1 MEHLFW
7 CAIPTKFYCVPLFS
21 GTKVGISMMK
31 NIFLLCW
38 LAELYFHFLSD
49 DRKCE
54 RRLQISLVTSFLSSP
69 RSSLPESQFFLF
81 FPSYQRKSLCLQS
94 TTLVPKVLPTDHC
107 YDPPAILCE
116 VDLDPYIFGSS
127 FLLNCFLCCVVFVL
141 ARTKLK

>member
-1 MEHLFW
+1 
-7 CAIPTKFYCVPLFS
+7 
-21 GTKVGISMMK
+21 MMK

-81 FPSYQRKSLCLQS
+81 FPSYQRKSICLQS
-94 TTLVPKVLPTDHC
+94 TKLVPKVLPTRSLLRGWYPITVSIVMIHQL
-107 YDPPAILCE
+107 YYARWTSIHIFLAHHFFEIVSSVVLC
-116 VDLDPYIFGSS
+116 LY
-127 FLLNCFLCCVVFVL
+127 
-141 ARTKLK
+141 